1 MRAVI
6 QRVGSARVLVD
17 GEVRGEVGAGL
28 CVLLAVADAD
38 TEGDADWMADKLVNL
53 RIFADDD
60 GKMNRSLVD
69 IGGAMLA
76 VSQFTLYA
84 ACRKGR
90 RPSFSD
96 AAEPELA
103 RELFATLVRRAGEA
117 LPGRVASGIFGADM
131 DVRLVNQ
138 GPVTIW
144 LDSMDFSPIP
154 SP

>member
-76 VSQFTLYA
+76 VSQFTLYGD
-84 ACRKGR
+84 CRRGR
-90 RPSFSD
+90 RPSFAGAGD
-96 AAEPELA
+96 PAHADRLFEEFKAAVKK
-103 RELFATLVRRAGEA
+103 RGVRVE
-117 LPGRVASGIFGADM
+117 SGVFGAHM
-131 DVRLVNQ
+131 LVCIEND
-138 GPVTIW
+138 GPVT
-144 LDSMDFSPIP
+144 LVVDR
-154 SP
+154 